1 MDETGPRDPRVA
13 SARAALP
20 RSTQVQ
26 DIEIPLGEA
35 RLKGILGRPA
45 LPCGLVVFA
54 HGSGSGRLSI
64 RNQFVAAALQHDG
77 FATLLFDLLTEHE
90 EASERETRHLRFD
103 IGLLADRLLGVT
115 RWLAHVPS
123 LAPLP
128 IGYFG
133 ASTGAAAAL
142 VAAARTPVGAVV
154 SRGGRPDLAG
164 ASLPLVRAPTLLIV
178 GGDDTEV
185 IALNRHAL
193 ALMTCEK
200 ALSIV
205 PGASHLFEEPGTL
218 QLATQLAG
226 AWFTRHLGGARSA
239 T

>member
-1 MDETGPRDPRVA
+1 MDETGNRSAPAA
-13 SARAALP
+13 S
-20 RSTQVQ
+20 VQ
-26 DIEIPLGEA
+26 TDIEITLGEV
-35 RLKGILGRPA
+35 RLKGILGRPRS
-45 LPCGLVVFA
+45 PGGVVVFA
-54 HGSGSGRLSI
+54 HGSGSGRLSV
-64 RNQFVAAALQHDG
+64 RNQFVAASLQREG
-77 FATLLFDLLTEHE
+77 IATLLFDLLTAEE
-90 EASERETRHLRFD
+90 EASERLTRHLRFD
-103 IGLLADRLLGVT
+103 IALLAGRLLGVT
-115 RWLAHVPS
+115 RWLGHEPA
-123 LAPLP
+123 LAPLR

-142 VAAARTPVGAVV
+142 VAAAQAPVSAVV

-193 ALMTCEK
+193 ALLTCEK

-218 QLATQLAG
+218 EEVTRLAG
-226 AWFTRHLGGARSA
+226 AWFKRHLCDARSV

>member
-1 MDETGPRDPRVA
+1 MEEETGSVARVA
-13 SARAALP
+13 SAEGSHNA
-20 RSTQVQ
+20 
-26 DIEIPLGEA
+26 DIEIALGEV

-45 LPCGLVVFA
+45 SPCGLVVFA
-54 HGSGSGRLSI
+54 HGSGSGRLST
-64 RNQFVAAALQHDG
+64 RNQFVAASLQREG
-77 FATLLFDLLTEHE
+77 IATVLFDLLTAAQ

-103 IGLLADRLLGVT
+103 IALLADRLLGVT
-115 RWLAHVPS
+115 RWLTHVPS

-142 VAAARTPVGAVV
+142 VAAARTPVAAVV

-193 ALMTCEK
+193 ALLSCEK

-218 QLATQLAG
+218 QLATELAG
-226 AWFTRHLGGARSA
+226 AWFRRHLHGARGA
-239 T
+239 P